1 MDFEKRY
8 REAMGRA
15 KEYMQDG
22 RMTPT
27 KTFAEYIFPELKE
40 SEDEKIRKF
49 IREQLFKI
57 RKTIV
62 YNSNLDVELA
72 NAIAWLEKQ
81 GKQNTRWKPSKE
93 QLEALEYASDICL
106 LHERG
111 DYYEDVLDTLRDDLW
126 LLV

>member
-40 SEDEKIRKF
+40 SEDERIRKELIF
-49 IREQLFKI
+49 YLGDMPEDTELRNGVTN
-57 RKTIV
+57 R
-62 YNSNLDVELA
+62 DVL
-72 NAIAWLEKQ
+72 AWLEKQ